1 MRGNFRLKLQNSPK
15 LPRMQDF
22 IVMQMRGVKSEKGYF
37 VTFHLTEHLARL
49 ASSRPHEF
57 QARIAKRAKQAARF

>member
-1 MRGNFRLKLQNSPK
+1 
-15 LPRMQDF
+15 MQDF
-22 IVMQMRGVKSEKGYF
+22 IVMQMRRVKSEKGYF
-37 VTFHLTEHLARL
+37 AIFHLTEHLARL